1 MTDFLFHLGALSLG
15 GGLVG
20 LVLMA
25 TGLLTRSRYAARW
38 RCWGWLLLCLRLAIP
53 LPFSFPNV
61 QVRAPIQLTSPSL
74 ERPSELPFTAGRPF
88 QDAAPSPVAPTGS
101 SSQQQDSSSPTSS
114 SPDDTDAQTETKPT
128 VYLSQIVTGIWIL
141 GGVGILAWNFAAH
154 MRLKRFL
161 KRWASPVQ
169 DFQLLPL
176 YNAIGDELGLDRRP
190 RLMTC
195 PGLAAP
201 MLAGLFHPILL
212 LPEQPL
218 APKELEYALLH
229 ELTHYRRRDIWLKA
243 LALWVRA
250 VHWFNP
256 LVWLMSRAIEQ
267 DTELSCDEAVLRRL
281 PQEEHAAYGKTILSA
296 VERLKARS

>member
-1 MTDFLFHLGALSLG
+1 MTDFLLHLGALSLG

-25 TGLLTRSRYAARW
+25 AGLLTRSRYAARW

-61 QVRAPIQLTSPSL
+61 QVRAPIQISSPSL

-88 QDAAPSPVAPTGS
+88 QNAVQSPVSPIGSSDGENPSPPVS
-101 SSQQQDSSSPTSS
+101 SSQNSAVPQDS
-114 SPDDTDAQTETKPT
+114 KPT
-128 VYLSQIVTGIWIL
+128 IYFSQILTGVWLL
-141 GGVGILAWNFAAH
+141 GGAAILIWNLTSH
-154 MRLKRFL
+154 WRLKRFL

-169 DFQLLPL
+169 DYQILPL
-176 YNAIGDELGLDRRP
+176 YNALGDELDLDRRP

-195 PGLAAP
+195 PGLSAP
-201 MLAGLFHPILL
+201 MLAGLVHPILL

-218 APKELEYALLH
+218 PPKELEYALLH

-243 LALWVRA
+243 LSLWVRA

-256 LVWLMSRAIEQ
+256 LVWLMDRAIER

-281 PQEEHAAYGKTILSA
+281 PPEEHAAYGKTILSA

>member
-1 MTDFLFHLGALSLG
+1 MTDFLFYLGALSLG

-20 LVLMA
+20 LILMA

-61 QVRAPIQLTSPSL
+61 QVHAPIQLHSPSL

-88 QDAAPSPVAPTGS
+88 QEAVPSPVSPTGS
-101 SSQQQDSSSPTSS
+101 SNEENTSS
-114 SPDDTDAQTETKPT
+114 STSSSQSTPEPERETKPT
-128 VYLSQIVTGIWIL
+128 IYVSQIVTAVWL
-141 GGVGILAWNFAAH
+141 LVAAGILIWNLIAH
-154 MRLKRFL
+154 LRLRRFL
-161 KRWASPVQ
+161 KRWADPVR
-169 DFQLLPL
+169 DATILPL
-176 YNAIGDELGLDRRP
+176 YNAMGDQLELDRRP

-201 MLAGLFHPILL
+201 MLAGLLHPVLL

-256 LVWLMSRAIEQ
+256 LVWLMARAIEQ

-281 PQEEHAAYGKTILSA
+281 PPEEHAAYGKTILSA

>member
-88 QDAAPSPVAPTGS
+88 QDAALSPVAPTSS

-128 VYLSQIVTGIWIL
+128 VYLSQIVTGIWIV
-141 GGVGILAWNFAAH
+141 GGVGILVWNLIAH
-154 MRLKRFL
+154 VRLKRFL

-201 MLAGLFHPILL
+201 MLAGLLHPILL

-256 LVWLMSRAIEQ
+256 LVWLMGRAIEQ